1 MTNYVT
7 ILKYDFKEV
16 GMDEII
22 LADGKYRFYVD
33 GYSLKCDRY
42 GEKWR
47 EFTGDN
53 AVWYLFLHAIE
64 LGAESDKSWIKRS

>member
-22 LADGKYRFYVD
+22 LADGKYR
-33 GYSLKCDRY
+33 
-42 GEKWR
+42 EKWR

-64 LGAESDKSWIKRS
+64 LGAESDKSSIKRS